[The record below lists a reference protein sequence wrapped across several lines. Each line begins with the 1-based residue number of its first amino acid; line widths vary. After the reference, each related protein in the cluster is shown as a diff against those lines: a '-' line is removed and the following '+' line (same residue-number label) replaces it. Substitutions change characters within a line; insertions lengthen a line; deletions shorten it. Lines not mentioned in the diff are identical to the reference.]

1 MEDEYVRKD
10 YYNATIRRIEV
21 QEAMNANIDDKLDK
35 IRATVNEVRKIVDD
49 MNCDINRW
57 GITIIITLSIVQIT
71 VSLLIHRLM

>member
-1 MEDEYVRKD
+1 
-10 YYNATIRRIEV
+10 
-21 QEAMNANIDDKLDK
+21 MNANIDDKLDK